1 MLMTKH
7 QYKILTDAINKIE
20 TAYTKETMKLHREKV
35 SFVNDQF
42 ISFIWSI
49 YWMIKGDDRKIIGAD
64 LNDNHIETALK
75 KVLREYK

>member
-1 MLMTKH
+1 MKMGSM
-7 QYKILTDAINKIE
+7 QYWMLTDAINKIE
-20 TAYTKETMKLHREKV
+20 TAYSKETMKQHREKV
-35 SFVNDQF
+35 SFANEQF

-75 KVLREYK
+75 KALHEYK